1 MPALMKIQV
10 NARNRSYHL
19 EVEKGARILYAGLA
33 AGVHLPYECGSGT
46 CGTCKA
52 RLLTGNIDDLWPEA
66 PGRKYLKQA
75 GEFLMC
81 QCVARADC
89 TLEVANFVNNM
100 DPGGCMPSFSRGVI
114 SSLSALTQDVTRFS
128 IDLAAPCVFDAGQF
142 MLVQLPGVPGFRG
155 YSMVNFERGARRL
168 DFVVKKK
175 PGGGAS
181 ERLCN
186 GETDGQDVELF
197 GPLGA
202 ATFYPN
208 IGRNILCIAGGS
220 GIAGMMSILS
230 HARQERYFDQHGG
243 HVFFGVR
250 TARDTFYLDQ
260 LSQLVRDFAGKV
272 EVTVVLSD
280 EEVPASLRA
289 AHPELQFG
297 QGLVHEVAA
306 SCMQG
311 KYQNMRAYLAGPPP
325 AVDAAIRVLLLQAK
339 LTADNIRYD
348 KFS

>member
-1 MPALMKIQV
+1 MPASMKIQV
-10 NARNRSYHL
+10 NARNRAYHL
-19 EVEKGARILYAGLA
+19 EMDKGARILHAGLA

-52 RLLTGNIDDLWPEA
+52 RLLTGDIGDLWPEA

-81 QCVARADC
+81 QCVAKGDC
-89 TLEVANFVNNM
+89 TLEVANFVYNM
-100 DPGGCMPSFSRGVI
+100 DPGECLPSFSRGVI
-114 SSLSALTQDVTRFS
+114 RNLNALTHDVTCFS
-128 IDLAAPCVFDAGQF
+128 IELDAPCVFDAGQF
-142 MLVQLPGVPGFRG
+142 MLVQVPGVPGFRG

-175 PGGGAS
+175 TGGGAS
-181 ERLCN
+181 EWLFK
-186 GETDGQDVELF
+186 GGADGQPVELF

-208 IGRNILCIAGGS
+208 IAKNILCIAGGS

-230 HARQERYFDQHGG
+230 RARQERYFGQFSG

-250 TARDTFYLDQ
+250 TAGDAFYLDE
-260 LSQLVRDFAGKV
+260 LSQLARDFAGKL
-272 EVTVVLSD
+272 EVTVALSD
-280 EEVPASLRA
+280 EDVPASLQA
-289 AHPELQFG
+289 AHPALPFG
-297 QGLVHEVAA
+297 KGLVHEIAA
-306 SCMQG
+306 ARMQG